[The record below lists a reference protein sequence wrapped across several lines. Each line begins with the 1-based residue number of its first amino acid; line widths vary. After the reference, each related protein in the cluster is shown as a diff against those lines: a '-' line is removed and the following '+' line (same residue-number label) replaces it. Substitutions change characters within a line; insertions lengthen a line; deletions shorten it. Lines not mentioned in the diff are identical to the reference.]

1 MFSPVSVC
9 LSVCL
14 LSALLKTTDQIF
26 MKFNGLVDIIQGPID
41 QILSDFD
48 DKWSHR
54 FSENNSIQNCRTES
68 PQNKI

>member
-1 MFSPVSVC
+1 
-9 LSVCL
+9 
-14 LSALLKTTDQIF
+14 